1 MIEPLLRDDAFLAD
15 VSARAE
21 RGDDHFDLWWL
32 GQSGY
37 LLQWKQ
43 HRLLLD
49 PYLSDSL
56 TEKYATTDKPHVRM
70 TARVIAPERL
80 SGIEAVT
87 ASHVHTDH
95 LDPQT
100 LQPLVSMNPGLQMV
114 CPEAT
119 RGPARDRSGLAD
131 SAVIGLDAL
140 TPDTEVKSGVP
151 TRGRV
156 GPFQF
161 EAVPAAHEQLDRDH
175 AGHLIA
181 LGFVIRFGRWA
192 VYHSGDTVLYPGME
206 ERLQRERVDLAL
218 LPINGRRPER
228 RVSGNLWGREAASLA
243 HSIGA
248 RCVIPGHYELFEF
261 NTESPAEF
269 VETCHALGQHHCVLR
284 AGERW
289 SSELLPASNLGTAVP
304 APTKRS

>member
-15 VSARAE
+15 VSAQAKRE
-21 RGDDHFDLWWL
+21 DDHFDLWWL

-37 LLQWKQ
+37 LLQWQ
-43 HRLLLD
+43 GHRLLLD

-70 TARVIAPERL
+70 TARVIAPERF

-100 LQPLVSMNPGLQMV
+100 LQPLVSKNPGIQLI
-114 CPEAT
+114 CPEAI
-119 RGPARDRSGLAD
+119 RGPARDRSGLSD
-131 SAVIGLDAL
+131 PAVTGLDA
-140 TPDTEVKSGVP
+140 PNPGTEIGTTFSAP
-151 TRGRV
+151 TRTQV

-161 EAVPAAHEQLDRDH
+161 EAVPAAHERLDRDH

-192 VYHSGDTVLYPGME
+192 VYHSGDTLLYPGME
-206 ERLQRERVDLAL
+206 ERLRREQVDLAL

-228 RVSGNLWGREAASLA
+228 RVSGNLWGREAAALA

-261 NTESPAEF
+261 NTESPVEF
-269 VETCHALGQHHCVLR
+269 IETCHVLGQHHAVLR

-289 SSELLPASNLGTAVP
+289 SSESLPAADPRGA
-304 APTKRS
+304 